1 MYTRDDLLVLMIRS
15 YKPETTM
22 RATTK
27 NYREV
32 FGTREGYK
40 LDKLTGL
47 LVKNVGKEVN
57 QIVAAKHVYNKKDGT
72 PEENRKK
79 LKFVALGINRQIK
92 RNKLAYKPVSYS
104 GVGAEATILLAY
116 KTKK

>member
-1 MYTRDDLLVLMIRS
+1 
-15 YKPETTM
+15 M

-40 LDKLTGL
+40 LDKMTGF

-57 QIVAAKHVYNKKDGT
+57 QIVVAKHVYTKKDGT
-72 PEENRKK
+72 PEQNRKK
-79 LKFVALGINRQIK
+79 LKYVALGINRQIK
-92 RNKLAYKPVSYS
+92 RNKLAYKPVIFA
-104 GVGAEATILLAY
+104 GAGAEATVLLAY